1 MSTQPP
7 ENDGYTYGPRVLDH
21 FQNPRNAGLMQSPDL
36 VGDAG
41 NATCGDRMRLYLR
54 LSGDRVT
61 EARFQTFGC
70 SVAIAASSVLTEL
83 VLGRTTSE
91 LALLSNQDVVDAL
104 GGLPEA
110 KANCSVLAEAALKS
124 ALGSREG
131 R

>member
-7 ENDGYTYGPRVLDH
+7 EHDGFTYGPRVLDH
-21 FQNPRNAGLMQSPDL
+21 FQNPRNAGLMQGPDL

-70 SVAIAASSVLTEL
+70 SVAIAASSMLTEL
-83 VLGRTTSE
+83 VLGRTTTE
-91 LALLSNQDVVDAL
+91 LALISNQDIVDAL

-124 ALGSREG
+124 ALASGKG

>member
-1 MSTQPP
+1 
-7 ENDGYTYGPRVLDH
+7 
-21 FQNPRNAGLMQSPDL
+21 MQSPDL